1 MQFVLKMELNY
12 DGRLDSVQSIMTMI
26 LDNNVND
33 CTGVIYAKKIKK
45 KKMKLNCHDRF
56 NRVRSMT

>member
-1 MQFVLKMELNY
+1 MQFVLKMELNC

-33 CTGVIYAKKIKK
+33 CTGVIYAKK
-45 KKMKLNCHDRF
+45 MKLNCHDRF
-56 NRVRSMT
+56 NKVRSMT

>member
-1 MQFVLKMELNY
+1 MLKMELNC

-45 KKMKLNCHDRF
+45 K
-56 NRVRSMT
+56 

>member
-1 MQFVLKMELNY
+1 MQFVLKMELNC

-33 CTGVIYAKKIKK
+33 CTGVIYAKKIE
-45 KKMKLNCHDRF
+45 KKMKLNCHDQF